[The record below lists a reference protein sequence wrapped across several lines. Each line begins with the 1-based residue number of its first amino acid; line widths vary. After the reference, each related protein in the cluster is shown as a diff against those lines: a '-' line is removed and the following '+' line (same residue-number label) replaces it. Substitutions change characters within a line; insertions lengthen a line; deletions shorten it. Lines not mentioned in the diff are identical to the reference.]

1 MIKKIRHRG
10 LRKLYER
17 DDASGLNE
25 NHAPRLRR
33 ILTALDA
40 AQRPS
45 DMDLPGWRLHPLTGN
60 RKGEWSVT
68 VSGNWRVT
76 FSFDGDHATDVKLE
90 DYH

>member
-10 LRKLYER
+10 LKRLYER
-17 DDASGLNE
+17 DDATGLNPS
-25 NHAPRLRR
+25 HAARLRR

-68 VSGNWRVT
+68 VSGNWRIT
-76 FSFDGDHATDVKLE
+76 FSFDGEHAADVKLE